1 MMKLV
6 TVRDDTGAPTGAI
19 RMGSS
24 LSVAVSFACDA
35 GTICPGLGVVLKHA
49 HGVAIFMVNEELV
62 GGYSLE
68 NRVESGTIIC
78 ALDNPP
84 LLPGGYSFDL
94 YLGDTSG
101 ANDVFD
107 VISDAISFDV
117 QGADVFGTGQL
128 PAPQTSLIYWP
139 ARFAFTNG
147 AIQEHEGRTD

>member
-1 MMKLV
+1 MMKVV
-6 TVRDDTGAPTGAI
+6 TVCDDTGAPAGAI

-35 GTICPGLGVVLKHA
+35 GAILPGLGVVLRNA
-49 HGVAIFMVNEELV
+49 HGVAIFIVNEALV

-68 NRVESGTIIC
+68 NRVESGTVIC

-84 LLPGGYSFDL
+84 LLPGRYSFDL
-94 YLGDTSG
+94 YLSDTG
-101 ANDVFD
+101 AHDVFD

-117 QGADVFGTGQL
+117 QAADVFGTGQL
-128 PAPQTSLIYWP
+128 PAQNSLIYWP

-147 AIQEHEGRTD
+147 AIQGHEGRAD

>member
-1 MMKLV
+1 MMKVV

-35 GTICPGLGVVLKHA
+35 GAILPGLGVVLKNA
-49 HGVAIFMVNEELV
+49 HGVAIFMVNNGFV

-68 NRVESGTIIC
+68 NRVECGTLIC

-84 LLPGGYSFDL
+84 LLPGRYSFDL

-101 ANDVFD
+101 AHDVLD
-107 VISDAISFDV
+107 VVSDAISFDV
-117 QGADVFGTGQL
+117 QAADVFGTGQL
-128 PAPQTSLIYWP
+128 PAPQSSLIYWP

-147 AIQEHEGRTD
+147 AIQGHEGRTD